1 MEATEEVQRTFEI
14 GVVVPKRIRDQVGE
28 GYGHDCVEVLVDEF
42 HKVGLIIDRVA
53 GLHDEFIKLAA
64 PVEILGK
71 AAAELRLKKRT
82 HIGVDIQ
89 FEWDEADAF
98 IRQADGSFF
107 SWCER
112 FRCYNHMI
120 YGIVNKSDSAII
132 LKSNCRDVRWEPGEP
147 LVWKLETEAIVKEVF
162 PLHDERKRKQLL
174 KNWAFNWWDFTNQP
188 IDEIYAYYGTKIAT
202 YFAFLG
208 MYTKWLFFPAAFGL
222 FLQLVDFG
230 YLQLFV
236 LPFFFIFIISWAV
249 FFFQFWK
256 RRNSTLLARWQISYS
271 VGAESAYKY
280 MDMEW
285 SSFHSSVG
293 TVKKL
298 GDGKTKE
305 KVNIHREEW
314 FGRMMR
320 FRNDAII
327 ILSII
332 CLQLPFELAYA
343 HLYESIRNDIFKF
356 GLTAIYLFAIQYL
369 TQFGGKVSVKLIK
382 HEQNENSEY
391 RANSLVYK
399 VFGLFFMQSYIGIL
413 YHAILH
419 RNFMTL
425 RQVLIQR
432 LIISEVLE
440 NVMENSLPYIK
451 YSYTKYRAVRT
462 KRKREKGPSV
472 SPRKSYFTSRVEKE
486 YFKPRYSASIGEEF
500 EDGLFD
506 EFLELALQ
514 FGMIMMFACAFPP
527 AFAFAALSNVAE
539 IRADALKILAM
550 YRRPVPRVAATIGA
564 WLNIFQFLIVVSIC
578 TNCVLLACLY
588 DSEGKWAISP
598 GLAAILIM
606 EHVLLLI
613 KFGFS
618 RIVPEFTLLVGTEW
632 VKANRM
638 KNATQAQNMCSKQLL
653 RNISGG
659 RGAFATDAEKTTTE
673 KTATE
678 KID

>member
-1 MEATEEVQRTFEI
+1 MEGKNEEERICYEM
-14 GVVVPKRIRDQVGE
+14 GVVVPKRIKDQINE
-28 GYGHDCVEVLVDEF
+28 GYGYDCVQVLIDEF
-42 HKVGLIIDRVA
+42 SKIGFFVDTVI
-53 GLHDEFIKLAA
+53 GLHDEFLKLAA
-64 PVEILGK
+64 PVEVIGK
-71 AAAELRLKKRT
+71 AAVELKLKKRT
-82 HIGVDIQ
+82 QIGVDLQ

-98 IRQADGSFF
+98 IKGADGSLF

-120 YGIVNKSDSAII
+120 YGIVNRSESAVI
-132 LKSNCRDVRWEPGEP
+132 LKSNCRDVRWEPGES
-147 LVWKLETEAIVKEVF
+147 LLWKLEKEAIVKEVF
-162 PLHDERKRKQLL
+162 PIHDETKRKHLL
-174 KNWAFNWWDFTNQP
+174 KRWALNWRDFTNQP
-188 IDEIYAYYGTKIAT
+188 LDEIYAYYGAKIAT

-222 FLQLVDFG
+222 LLQLVDFG
-230 YLQLFV
+230 SLQLFV
-236 LPFFFIFIISWAV
+236 LPFFFVCVVSWAV
-249 FFFQFWK
+249 FFLQFWK
-256 RRNSTLLARWQISYS
+256 RKNSTLLARWQICYS
-271 VGAESAYKY
+271 IGAESAYKY
-280 MDMEW
+280 MDTEW
-285 SSFHSSVG
+285 SSFHSSPALLKKPG
-293 TVKKL
+293 TYKANE
-298 GDGKTKE
+298 KE
-305 KVNIHREEW
+305 KFQREEW
-314 FGRMMR
+314 FGHMTR

-343 HLYESIRNDIFKF
+343 HLYESIGSDIMKF
-356 GLTAIYLFAIQYL
+356 GLTAVYLFAIQYF
-369 TQFGGKVSVKLIK
+369 TQMGGRVSVKLIK

-391 RANSLVYK
+391 RANSLIYK
-399 VFGLFFMQSYIGIL
+399 VFGLYFMQSYIGLL

-425 RQVLIQR
+425 RQVIIQR

-440 NVMENSLPYIK
+440 NLMENSLPYVK
-451 YSYTKYRAVRT
+451 YSYRKYRAVRNKK
-462 KRKREKGPSV
+462 KRDTGMTA
-472 SPRKSYFTSRVEKE
+472 RKSYFNSRVEKE
-486 YFKPRYSASIGEEF
+486 FFKPIYSASIGDEL

-527 AFAFAALSNVAE
+527 AFAFAALNNVTE

-578 TNCVLLACLY
+578 TNCILLVCLY
-588 DSEGKWAISP
+588 DREGNWNISP

-606 EHVLLLI
+606 EHALLLI

-618 RIVPEFTLLVGTEW
+618 KIVPEEPDW

-659 RGAFATDAEKTTTE
+659 RGMLMTGTNKD
-673 KTATE
+673 
-678 KID
+678 D

>member
-1 MEATEEVQRTFEI
+1 MDEIKEVHTPYEM
-14 GVVVPKRIRDQVGE
+14 GVVVPKKVSDQIGE
-28 GYGHDCVEVLVDEF
+28 GYGHDCVEVLVAQF
-42 HKVGLIIDRVA
+42 HRVGLIVDRVV
-53 GLHDEFIKLAA
+53 GLHDEFLKLLA

-71 AAAELRLKKRT
+71 AAAELQLKKRT

-89 FEWDEADAF
+89 FEWDEAEAF

-120 YGIVNKSDSAII
+120 YGIVNKSESAII
-132 LKSNCRDVRWEPGEP
+132 LKSNCRDVRWEPGES

-162 PLHDERKRKQLL
+162 PLHDEIKRKQLL
-174 KNWAFNWWDFTNQP
+174 KCWALNWWDLTNQP

-222 FLQLVDFG
+222 LLQLVDFG
-230 YLQLFV
+230 SLQLLV
-236 LPFFFIFIISWAV
+236 IPFFFICIISWAV
-249 FFFQFWK
+249 LFFQFWK
-256 RRNSTLLARWQISYS
+256 RKNSTLLARWQISYS

-293 TVKKL
+293 LVKKW
-298 GDGKTKE
+298 GDGKAEDKE
-305 KVNIHREEW
+305 NFQREEW
-314 FGRMMR
+314 SGRMMR

-343 HLYESIRNDIFKF
+343 HLYESIRSDIMKF
-356 GLTAIYLFAIQYL
+356 GLTAIYLFAIQYF

-382 HEQNENSEY
+382 DEQNENSEY

-399 VFGLFFMQSYIGIL
+399 VFGLYFMQSYIGIL

-425 RQVLIQR
+425 RQVIIQR

-440 NVMENSLPYIK
+440 NLMENSLPYIK
-451 YSYTKYRAVRT
+451 YSYRKYRAVRIVDD
-462 KRKREKGPSV
+462 EKLVCRVSGVGVAIWNDYDVCLCIPS
-472 SPRKSYFTSRVEKE
+472 RICFCC
-486 YFKPRYSASIGEEF
+486 I
-500 EDGLFD
+500 
-506 EFLELALQ
+506 
-514 FGMIMMFACAFPP
+514 
-527 AFAFAALSNVAE
+527 E

-588 DSEGKWAISP
+588 DREGKWDISP

-618 RIVPEFTLLVGTEW
+618 RIVPEEPDW

-659 RGAFATDAEKTTTE
+659 RGAFVTGTQKTD
-673 KTATE
+673 
-678 KID
+678 

>member
-1 MEATEEVQRTFEI
+1 MDEIKEVHTPYEM
-14 GVVVPKRIRDQVGE
+14 GVVVPKKVSDQIGE
-28 GYGHDCVEVLVDEF
+28 GYGHDCVEVLVAQF
-42 HKVGLIIDRVA
+42 HRVGLIVDRVV
-53 GLHDEFIKLAA
+53 GLHDEFLKLLA

-71 AAAELRLKKRT
+71 AAAELQLKKRT

-89 FEWDEADAF
+89 FEWDEAEAF

-120 YGIVNKSDSAII
+120 YGIVNKSESAII
-132 LKSNCRDVRWEPGEP
+132 LKSNCRDVRWEPGES
-147 LVWKLETEAIVKEVF
+147 LVWKLETEAIVKE
-162 PLHDERKRKQLL
+162 LL
-174 KNWAFNWWDFTNQP
+174 KCWALNWWDLTNQP

-222 FLQLVDFG
+222 LLQLVDFG
-230 YLQLFV
+230 SLQLLV
-236 LPFFFIFIISWAV
+236 IPFFFICIISWAV
-249 FFFQFWK
+249 LFFQFWK
-256 RRNSTLLARWQISYS
+256 RKNSTLLARWQISYS

-293 TVKKL
+293 LVKKW
-298 GDGKTKE
+298 GDGKAEDKE
-305 KVNIHREEW
+305 NFQREEW
-314 FGRMMR
+314 SGRMMR

-343 HLYESIRNDIFKF
+343 HLYESIRSDIMKF
-356 GLTAIYLFAIQYL
+356 GLTAIYLFAIQYF

-382 HEQNENSEY
+382 DEQNENSEY

-399 VFGLFFMQSYIGIL
+399 
-413 YHAILH
+413 
-419 RNFMTL
+419 
-425 RQVLIQR
+425 
-432 LIISEVLE
+432 
-440 NVMENSLPYIK
+440 
-451 YSYTKYRAVRT
+451 
-462 KRKREKGPSV
+462 RKREKGPSG
-472 SPRKSYFTSRVEKE
+472 RKSYFNSRVEKE
-486 YFKPRYSASIGEEF
+486 YFKPMYSASVGEEL

-550 YRRPVPRVAATIGA
+550 YRRP
-564 WLNIFQFLIVVSIC
+564 FLIVVSIC

-588 DSEGKWAISP
+588 DREGKWDISP

-606 EHVLLLI
+606 EHE
-613 KFGFS
+613 
-618 RIVPEFTLLVGTEW
+618 PDW

-659 RGAFATDAEKTTTE
+659 RGAFVTVVVVGDGGGVGFPVAAVVVVGDGESVGFPAV
-673 KTATE
+673 AV
-678 KID
+678 

>member
-1 MEATEEVQRTFEI
+1 MDAIKEVQAPFEM
-14 GVVVPKRIRDQVGE
+14 GVVVPKRVRDQIGV
-28 GYGHDCVEVLVDEF
+28 GYGHDCVELLVAEF
-42 HKVGLIIDRVA
+42 HKVGLIVDRVA
-53 GLHDEFIKLAA
+53 GLHDEFLKLAA
-64 PVEILGK
+64 PVDILGK
-71 AAAELRLKKRT
+71 AAAELQLKKRT

-89 FEWDEADAF
+89 FEWDEAEAF

-112 FRCYNHMI
+112 FRCYSHMI
-120 YGIVNKSDSAII
+120 YGIVNKSESAII

-147 LVWKLETEAIVKEVF
+147 LVWKLESEAIVKEVF

-174 KNWAFNWWDFTNQP
+174 KRWALNWWDLTNQP

-222 FLQLVDFG
+222 LLQLVDFG
-230 YLQLFV
+230 SLQLLV
-236 LPFFFIFIISWAV
+236 LPFFFICIISWAV

-280 MDMEW
+280 MDTEW

-293 TVKKL
+293 LVKKWA
-298 GDGKTKE
+298 DGKAREKE
-305 KVNIHREEW
+305 NFQREEW

-343 HLYESIRNDIFKF
+343 HLYESIGSDIMKF
-356 GLTAIYLFAIQYL
+356 GLTAIYLFAIQYF

-382 HEQNENSEY
+382 DEQNENSEY

-399 VFGLFFMQSYIGIL
+399 VFGLYFMQSYIGIL

-419 RNFMTL
+419 RNFRTL

-440 NVMENSLPYIK
+440 NLMENSLPYIK
-451 YSYTKYRAVRT
+451 YSYRKYRAVRN
-462 KRKREKGPSV
+462 KRKREKGPTA
-472 SPRKSYFTSRVEKE
+472 RKSYFTSRVEKE
-486 YFKPRYSASIGEEF
+486 YFKPIYSASVGKEL

-588 DSEGKWAISP
+588 DREGNWDISP

-618 RIVPEFTLLVGTEW
+618 RIVPEEPDW

-659 RGAFATDAEKTTTE
+659 RGAFVTGTHKAD
-673 KTATE
+673 
-678 KID
+678 